1 MPGPLLELLRYFE
14 IYNSQYIKILCI
26 YTLQVYF
33 LFLTLPDE
41 SQISSKGQI
50 WSAMRL
56 NGKAVTKS
64 LNGKNLQ
71 QMIKLKED
79 LRF

>member
-1 MPGPLLELLRYFE
+1 M
-14 IYNSQYIKILCI
+14 
-26 YTLQVYF
+26 YF

-41 SQISSKGQI
+41 SQIPSKGQI

-64 LNGKNLQ
+64 LNGKSLQ

-79 LRF
+79 LRFGKKNEPRGLSAPALGLYTCV